1 MLNNFRLYHT
11 LHYSSD
17 LASMYYS
24 DFVDNNNNDVLVNS
38 SRNGADYIVIGKL
51 DDDYYKKTELKN
63 TLKQDLIELFHHHD
77 IGYDASG
84 YTKAELIEELMQV
97 TNKDYYVSLY
107 NNQSW
112 RELSEYDF
120 ITSGYNQ
127 GDSCKVLVLDKKEY
141 HYITEEYI
149 SNILYNQPI
158 SGTIELYYDDNLIVE
173 LCIDEYIDSYS
184 YYDKQDLIDNIKKQY
199 TGLYKDA
206 LFSLLDSTLPYQID
220 YE

>member
-1 MLNNFRLYHT
+1 MSKFTLQHS
-11 LHYSSD
+11 LHYSSY
-17 LASMYYS
+17 LACMYYS
-24 DFVDNNNNDVLVNS
+24 DFVANNDVLVNS

-51 DDDYYKKTELKN
+51 DDGYYKKTDLKN
-63 TLKQDLIELFHHHD
+63 TLKKDLVELFYHHD
-77 IGYDASG
+77 VGYDASE
-84 YTKAELIEELMQV
+84 YTKTELIDELLQV
-97 TNKDYYVSLY
+97 TNKDYYASLY

-120 ITSGYNQ
+120 VASGYSQ

-141 HYITEEYI
+141 PYIDNEYI
-149 SNILYNQPI
+149 SNILYNQPM

-173 LCIDEYIDSYS
+173 LYIDEYIDSYS

-206 LFSLLDSTLPYQID
+206 LFSLLDTLPDQID
-220 YE
+220 YN